1 MAVHYRTKAIIFKKQ
16 DLSDFDRVFG
26 IFAFDFGRLDLH
38 AKAIRKINSKLKSGI
53 DIFYLSEVE
62 FIRGRSK
69 RMLTDAGVLEK
80 NNNIIQDVQKLKI
93 AFQISEI
100 LDKFIKG
107 QQQDKEIWEFL
118 IDVFGK
124 LNNPQLSINNKQ
136 LILCYFIWNFFAVL
150 GYKPEISKCAVC
162 KGKLNPYNIYFSN
175 KEGGVICKKCLYA
188 DKEAEK
194 INSDVVK
201 ILRLILKK
209 DWQVVSKLK
218 IEPASQNLFDIMSNN
233 YYNHILSIFSFK

>member
-1 MAVHYRTKAIIFKKQ
+1 ILYG
-16 DLSDFDRVFG
+16 LSFPWHT
-26 IFAFDFGRLDLH
+26 AHL
-38 AKAIRKINSKLKSGI
+38 
-53 DIFYLSEVE
+53 
-62 FIRGRSK
+62 
-69 RMLTDAGVLEK
+69 
-80 NNNIIQDVQKLKI
+80 
-93 AFQISEI
+93 
-100 LDKFIKG
+100 
-107 QQQDKEIWEFL
+107 EIWEFL

-162 KGKLNPYNIYFSN
+162 QGKLNPYNIYFSN